1 MTLAPER
8 ERAIPATGRFGD
20 LEIHADVARAIDDLG
35 WMGPTPVQDQA
46 VKILQQGRDLL
57 AQAQTGTGKTAAFA
71 IPILERVEQ
80 GAKRP
85 QAIVIVPTRELAV
98 QVTRE
103 FGALGRYR
111 DAHEVAIYGGVS
123 YTPQD
128 RALKRGVGVVVG
140 TPGRLLDHIER
151 GTLDLRGIEIVILDE
166 ADRLLDMGFAP
177 DVRRL
182 LRRMPKERQTALFS
196 ATLSWEVRDL
206 AATFMRDA
214 VSIAIDPER
223 QTIETVEQLWV
234 EVLEE
239 DKVRALEELLG
250 RSEFDQVLVFR
261 HTKRGVDDLV
271 RQLQRRGRKA
281 EAIHGDL
288 SQRERER
295 TLEAFKSWQIPIMV
309 ATNVAARGL
318 QIDDISHVVNYD
330 LPEDPETFTH
340 RIGRTGRMGKSGVAV
355 TFVSE
360 WDFDEFEALRARAK
374 VPFRREVLDL
384 YGR

>member
-1 MTLAPER
+1 MS
-8 ERAIPATGRFGD
+8 
-20 LEIHADVARAIDDLG
+20 
-35 WMGPTPVQDQA
+35 PTPVQEQA
-46 VKILQQGRDLL
+46 IPILQTGRDLL

-103 FGALGRYR
+103 FAVLGRYR
-111 DAHEVAIYGGVS
+111 DSHETAIYGGVS
-123 YTPQD
+123 YSAQD
-128 RALKRGVGVVVG
+128 RALRRGVGIVIG
-140 TPGRLLDHIER
+140 TPGRILDHIER
-151 GTLDLRGIEIVILDE
+151 GTLDLRGIEILILDE

-177 DVRRL
+177 EVRRL
-182 LRRMPKERQTALFS
+182 LRKVTGPHQTALFS
-196 ATLSWEVRDL
+196 ATLGWDVRDL
-206 AATFMRDA
+206 ASRFTRDP

-223 QTIETVEQLWV
+223 QTVDNVEQLWV
-234 EVLEE
+234 EVLDE

-250 RSEFDQVLVFR
+250 RAEFDQVLVFR
-261 HTKRGVDDLV
+261 HTKRGVDELV
-271 RQLQRRGRKA
+271 RKLQRRGRNA

-288 SQRERER
+288 SQHEREA
-295 TLEAFKSWQIPIMV
+295 TLERFRSGRIPILV

-318 QIDDISHVVNYD
+318 HIEDISHVVNFD

-340 RIGRTGRMGKSGVAV
+340 RIGRTGRMGKPGVAV
-355 TFVSE
+355 TFVGE
-360 WDFDEFEALRARAK
+360 WDFEQFEDLRAKAK
-374 VPFRREVLDL
+374 VPFRREVLEL

>member
-8 ERAIPATGRFGD
+8 ERATPATGRFGD

-128 RALKRGVGVVVG
+128 RALKRGVGVVIG

-250 RSEFDQVLVFR
+250 RTEFDQVLVFR

-295 TLEAFKSWQIPIMV
+295 TLEAFKSGQIPIMV

-374 VPFRREVLDL
+374 GPFRREVLEL